1 MCVESLATVIN
12 DMGLADQWEAHKPA
26 LKTFEGR
33 SILPYLNTTNKKKPH
48 IFVTIGLEKEKD
60 PQALFR
66 QVKGITPRVTQ
77 IIGGIGVLEFI
88 PHPHVHILVDKPE
101 KYHKGNLIKVL
112 ARYLGI
118 KRTTLIDIAVGSKK
132 SDYDARLAYVS
143 GTKVCST
150 KTDRVAED
158 AQIRDKY
165 NIPHLIEW

>member
-1 MCVESLATVIN
+1 MCVESLSYFLN
-12 DMGLADQWEAHKPA
+12 DWGQADDWAA
-26 LKTFEGR
+26 LKPCLLEGR
-33 SILPYLNTTNKKKPH
+33 SILPFLNTTNQKKPH
-48 IFVTIGLEKEKD
+48 VFVTIGLDKKKD
-60 PQALFR
+60 PPSLFR

-118 KRTTLIDIAVGSKK
+118 ERTTLIDIAISNKK

-143 GTKVCST
+143 GTKACGT
-150 KTDRVAED
+150 KMERVAED
-158 AQIRDKY
+158 EAIRDKY
-165 NIPHLIEW
+165 NIPHTIEW